1 MYAGLVAVCC
11 FIAFWFLLLVSISVP
26 TVKSIYLFYL
36 TTVSSSIP
44 LRINFG
50 VWGYCIPA
58 VQYHIVGVSRVTTA
72 YCSPPHLGWTFDSK
86 VANYLSVS
94 RTLENAITT
103 ATTIALVLNPIATG
117 LTFLTF
123 VLSLLLLCAKQGT
136 PQRIGSIVVLIC
148 CILAVTLTTIAFL
161 VDIIVTSI
169 LRNKVSD
176 ATDGLVFV
184 NYGNAIWLTLVA
196 TIALWFA
203 IAGACCGVFRQRKPN
218 TNTY

>member
-1 MYAGLVAVCC
+1 M
-11 FIAFWFLLLVSISVP
+11 
-26 TVKSIYLFYL
+26 
-36 TTVSSSIP
+36 
-44 LRINFG
+44 
-50 VWGYCIPA
+50 
-58 VQYHIVGVSRVTTA
+58 
-72 YCSPPHLGWTFDSK
+72 
-86 VANYLSVS
+86 LS
-94 RTLENAITT
+94 
-103 ATTIALVLNPIATG
+103 ATG

-184 NYGNAIWLTLVA
+184 NYGNAVYKMFPPIYLKLLNFIYQIWLTLVA

-203 IAGACCGVFRQRKPN
+203 IAGACCGVFRQR
-218 TNTY
+218 YAILVFDSSIY